1 MSGLDRPKD
10 IVEGIGGAAIMLAAF
25 STPFLRRAR
34 SRWGVDAAT
43 AARAFPGDDLVPHPR
58 WSWTHG
64 IEIEAPARDV
74 WPWVAQVGADRGG
87 FYSYQWLEN
96 VAGCGLRNTGTIHPE
111 WEVKEGDGLSVHPR
125 MPRLPIVSLVRGHH
139 FVAYGAP
146 DEAARAAGRPWIAV
160 TWLFLVEPLDDRGCR
175 FVSRYRCASSD
186 DLGTRLGFGPTLIE
200 PVGFAMDRRML
211 LGVKRRAE
219 WAKR

>member
-1 MSGLDRPKD
+1 MSALDRPKD

-25 STPFLRRAR
+25 SMPFLRRPR
-34 SRWGVDAAT
+34 SHWGLDAAT
-43 AARAFPGDDLVPHPR
+43 AASVFPGDDLVPRPR

-64 IEIEAPARDV
+64 IEIGAPAEEV
-74 WPWVAQVGADRGG
+74 WPWVAQVGADHGG

-96 VAGCGLRNTGTIHPE
+96 IAGCGLRNTETIHPE

-125 MPRLPIVSLVRGHH
+125 MPRLPIVSLVRGQH

-146 DEAARAAGRPWIAV
+146 DEAARSAGRPWIAV
-160 TWLFLVEPLDDRGCR
+160 TWLFLVEPLGDRQCR
-175 FVSRYRCASSD
+175 FVSRYRCASSE
-186 DLGTRLGFGPTLIE
+186 DLGTWLAFGPTLIE